1 MPDHTVVL
9 SVTGEVAYQ
18 TPGQITGAV
27 RAAIVRW
34 APEEILL
41 DLADVTVLDRP
52 GIVAL
57 LESLRTAE
65 WAGVPVVLIN
75 VGAYLMGQFRE
86 SGLADLVRAQ
96 APIAPVEPPV
106 ARHPTSGAR

>member
-18 TPGQITGAV
+18 SPGQIPGAV

-34 APEEILL
+34 APVEILI
-41 DLADVTVLDRP
+41 DLGDVSVLDRP

-57 LESLRTAE
+57 LESLRTAG
-65 WAGVPVVLIN
+65 WAGIPIVLIN

-96 APIAPVEPPV
+96 APVEPADPPAV
-106 ARHPTSGAR
+106 